1 MGMGTGPS
9 RMGGAGVVKKQDG
22 TIRRGADSGIAAGIG
37 ILSGRV
43 EVRGPD
49 GKLKGSFDFESACT
63 EEQAEN
69 LGLTEE

>member
-1 MGMGTGPS
+1 MTMGTGPS

-22 TIRRGADSGIAAGIG
+22 TIRRGADGGIAAGTG

-49 GKLKGSFDFESACT
+49 GKGST
-63 EEQAEN
+63 LQQV
-69 LGLTEE
+69 